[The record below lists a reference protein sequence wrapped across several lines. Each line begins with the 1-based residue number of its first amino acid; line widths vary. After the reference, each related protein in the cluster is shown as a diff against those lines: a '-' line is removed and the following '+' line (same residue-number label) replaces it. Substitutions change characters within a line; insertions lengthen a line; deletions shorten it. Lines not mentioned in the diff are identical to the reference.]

1 MGKKARRRLFFTIIL
16 VIIVGYSLLTWVLPT
31 FIGGLTFFDRFK
43 AKPQVSTTS
52 LENASIAPPVLQIPY
67 EATNSA
73 LIKIKGYASPNTS
86 VEIYLDDDLKTT
98 VKTSDNGDFL
108 SDDIP
113 LVLGTNN
120 IYGKTVDSENHKSL
134 ASKTI
139 TLQYI
144 NEKPKLDIKSPE
156 DNQTLKDKKIT
167 VSGSVDPATGVS
179 VTVNGTTVIVD
190 ASGNFSHTLELSDGD
205 NNLTIMA
212 TDTAGNVTQVS
223 KKVTYQ
229 P

>member
-1 MGKKARRRLFFTIIL
+1 MGKKARRRLIFTIIL
-16 VIIVGYSLLTWVLPT
+16 VAVLGYSLLTWVLPT

-43 AKPQVSTTS
+43 AKPQTSTTS

-73 LIKIKGYASPNTS
+73 LIKIKGYASPNLT

-108 SDDIP
+108 SEDIP

-120 IYGKTVDSENHKSL
+120 IYGKTVDGNDHKSL
-134 ASKTI
+134 ASKII

-144 NEKPKLDIKSPE
+144 NEKPKLDIKEPQ
-156 DNQTLKDKKIT
+156 DNQTVKDKKIT
-167 VSGSVDPATGVS
+167 VSGSVEPATGVS
-179 VTVNGTTVIVD
+179 VTVNGTTVILD
-190 ASGNFSHTLELSDGD
+190 ANGNFSQSLELSDGD
-205 NNLTIMA
+205 NNLIILA
-212 TDTAGNVTQVS
+212 TDMAGNVTQVS